1 MKNFYFLFIFL
12 IIGSQL
18 KANEWTYISNAN
30 SKLYKD
36 ISLSGNPISIPN
48 ECKSKILKE
57 ESAKLFVD
65 CDGRQGWILKIHTS
79 PVSSNEKPLQLGES
93 DFKRQSINRS
103 RARLNDIS
111 GTLASRGFLYSE
123 KDSSKIFQTE
133 SIAESN
139 LIWLE
144 KITQE

>member
-1 MKNFYFLFIFL
+1 MKNFYFLFSFL
-12 IIGSQL
+12 FISFQL
-18 KANEWTYISNAN
+18 FASEWIYISNTN

-36 ISLSGNPISIPN
+36 FSLSGNPISIPN

-57 ESAKLFVD
+57 ESAKLFID

-79 PVSSNEKPLQLGES
+79 PVSANEKPLQLGES

-111 GTLASRGFLYSE
+111 GTLASRGFLYTE
-123 KDSSKIFQTE
+123 KDSAKILQTE
-133 SIAESN
+133 SNAESN
-139 LIWLE
+139 LLWLE